1 MPDITKEFIR
11 NIPLEKYLKNAE
23 NRKIVVWGNGK
34 IGEKVLDVLQEK
46 GYSVSYVVDKKQDI
60 SYTKQSISGT
70 ELKHP
75 DCLRSET
82 AKVYCIV
89 AIRQYHP
96 EIEEYLNEIGYE
108 EISDYLFLFHKPT
121 IVEYEQPYMDLYNN
135 IIVGKV
141 GTVVSITAYNSKLE
155 LYANVNSDFGIYVC
169 DSDFGIGEDVVFD
182 CSYKEGTDRSIY
194 CYKNSKIQLGK
205 NVCIPYTFWV
215 ECCNNSSIYIDKEV
229 ILKDKCTM
237 LCFEKSD
244 IQLGAGGHYGVGFSM
259 SCRNNSQICVGKY
272 LNWTMGGGIYC
283 LNNSRIVIG
292 DKFYVGKDSII
303 TCRRQSSLIIGDDCS
318 VQWFFIC
325 ASEYEG
331 TVVIKDRFMAS
342 YNVSIFNN
350 DTHPI
355 FFFVKA
361 KQINRDRKI
370 IISEHVWAGIKST
383 ILSGA
388 EIGQSCIIGANSV
401 ITKKFPNNCTLGGI
415 PARILN
421 KNMTWDVR
429 EEDISNVDQKY
440 NCLTEEEEES
450 VNV

>member
-1 MPDITKEFIR
+1 M
-11 NIPLEKYLKNAE
+11 
-23 NRKIVVWGNGK
+23 
-34 IGEKVLDVLQEK
+34 
-46 GYSVSYVVDKKQDI
+46 
-60 SYTKQSISGT
+60 
-70 ELKHP
+70 
-75 DCLRSET
+75 
-82 AKVYCIV
+82 
-89 AIRQYHP
+89 
-96 EIEEYLNEIGYE
+96 
-108 EISDYLFLFHKPT
+108 
-121 IVEYEQPYMDLYNN
+121 
-135 IIVGKV
+135 
-141 GTVVSITAYNSKLE
+141 
-155 LYANVNSDFGIYVC
+155 
-169 DSDFGIGEDVVFD
+169 
-182 CSYKEGTDRSIY
+182 
-194 CYKNSKIQLGK
+194 
-205 NVCIPYTFWV
+205 
-215 ECCNNSSIYIDKEV
+215 
-229 ILKDKCTM
+229 
-237 LCFEKSD
+237 
-244 IQLGAGGHYGVGFSM
+244 
-259 SCRNNSQICVGKY
+259 
-272 LNWTMGGGIYC
+272 
-283 LNNSRIVIG
+283 
-292 DKFYVGKDSII
+292 GKDSII

-355 FFFVKA
+355 FDVEKA

>member
-1 MPDITKEFIR
+1 MKHSFVCLGFPKCATTTLDSILRQHPQIKLPCHKETLFFEREDLYRRGISWYESRYYGHSKSESFDKIYGEINPRNIGNGNCEKNVIKTFGEEVKLIYIIR
-11 NIPLEKYLKNAE
+11 NPVDALFSWFRNLTESATLYERCKDNVITENSFDDYVNSFLYSQKREDFRYRMGFAQYKYGCHLATALKYVPIE
-23 NRKIVVWGNGK
+23 NV
-34 IGEKVLDVLQEK
+34 
-46 GYSVSYVVDKKQDI
+46 YVVLF
-60 SYTKQSISGT
+60 
-70 ELKHP
+70 E
-75 DCLRSET
+75 
-82 AKVYCIV
+82 
-89 AIRQYHP
+89 
-96 EIEEYLNEIGYE
+96 
-108 EISDYLFLFHKPT
+108 DY
-121 IVEYEQPYMDLYNN
+121 I
-135 IIVGKV
+135 
-141 GTVVSITAYNSKLE
+141 
-155 LYANVNSDFGIYVC
+155 
-169 DSDFGIGEDVVFD
+169 
-182 CSYKEGTDRSIY
+182 
-194 CYKNSKIQLGK
+194 

-355 FFFVKA
+355 FDVEKA